1 MKIFLYYVL
10 IINLYGVLLM
20 YSDKKKSI
28 KHKWRVPESNLFFVA
43 SVFGSLGIFLGMH
56 IFRHKTKHKKFVFLI
71 PLICLVQI
79 YVLFKFII

>member
-28 KHKWRVPESNLFFVA
+28 KSKWRVPESNLFFVA
-43 SVFGSLGIFLGMH
+43 SIFGSLGIFLGMH

>member
-28 KHKWRVPESNLFFVA
+28 KNKWRVPESNLFFVA